1 MQKAEGRRRRQKAEN
16 SMEKAEAAEH
26 ILVVDDDRGT
36 ALILKKTL
44 NSAGYATTVAHD
56 GVQALKAL
64 GGRRFDLI
72 LLDVW
77 MPRKNGLELLA
88 EMRAQKSLA
97 RVIVMTTDDAPETV
111 LKAVRDQAIRYVH
124 KPFEPQALLQT
135 VREVLAAPE
144 PQPID
149 VVSAKPE
156 WVELVVP
163 CSHEAAER
171 IQGVMA
177 QLDAK
182 LDPRMRDQLAM
193 VFRELLMNAIEWGG
207 RLDPNRT
214 VRIACLRTP
223 RMLMYRIA
231 DPGPGFNVENLAHAA
246 IGQSSDNPIAHMQVR
261 EEKGIRPGGFG
272 LLMVREAADELI
284 YNEKRNEVVFVKY
297 LTS

>member
-1 MQKAEGRRRRQKAEN
+1 VQK
-16 SMEKAEAAEH
+16 
-26 ILVVDDDRGT
+26 ILVVDDDRVT

-44 NSAGYATTVAHD
+44 TAAGFAASVAKD
-56 GVQALKAL
+56 GVEALKAL
-64 GGRRFDLI
+64 GTRQFDLL

-77 MPRKNGLELLA
+77 MPRMNGLQVLA
-88 EMRAQKSLA
+88 ELRTRKSQP
-97 RVIVMTTDDAPETV
+97 RVVVMTSDDTPETV
-111 LKAVRDQAIRYVH
+111 LKAVRDQAFRYVH
-124 KPFEPQALLQT
+124 KPIEPSALLQT
-135 VREVLAAPE
+135 VREVLAAPD

-163 CSHEAAER
+163 CTHEAAER
-171 IQGVMA
+171 IQAVMA

-182 LDPRMRDQLAM
+182 LDPQMRERLGM

-207 RLDPNRT
+207 KLDPNRT

-231 DPGPGFNVENLAHAA
+231 DPGPGFNFEDLSHAA

-272 LLMVREAADELI
+272 LLMVRETADELL

-297 LTS
+297 LTT

>member
-1 MQKAEGRRRRQKAEN
+1 MQK
-16 SMEKAEAAEH
+16 
-26 ILVVDDDRGT
+26 ILVVDDDRVT
-36 ALILKKTL
+36 ALILRKTL
-44 NSAGYATTVAHD
+44 TAAGFAATVAKD
-56 GVQALKAL
+56 GVEALKAL
-64 GGRRFDLI
+64 GTARFDLL

-77 MPRKNGLELLA
+77 MPRMNGLEVLA
-88 EMRAQKSLA
+88 ELRNRKSQP
-97 RVIVMTTDDAPETV
+97 RVVIMTSDDTPETV
-111 LKAVRDQAIRYVH
+111 LKAVRDQAFKYVH
-124 KPFEPQALLQT
+124 KPIEPSALLLT

-156 WVELVVP
+156 WVELVLP
-163 CSHEAAER
+163 CTHEAAER
-171 IQGVMA
+171 IQAVMA

-182 LDPRMRDQLAM
+182 LDPQMRERLGM

-207 RLDPNRT
+207 KLDPNRT

-231 DPGPGFNVENLAHAA
+231 DPGPGFNLEDLSHAA
-246 IGQSSDNPIAHMQVR
+246 IGQPSDNPIAHMQVR

-272 LLMVREAADELI
+272 LLMVRETADELL

-297 LTS
+297 LTT